1 MSKSPTNTE
10 TNLIESIEDV
20 SSYSASSTS
29 STSSTQSIDITS
41 ITSITTITIDVR
53 EHDLIKLSEK
63 IEKNEKI
70 EVKTAQLPI
79 GDILIQ
85 HGDQTLVFERK
96 TIADLS
102 ASIKDGRYSE
112 QRQRLKSTYPFH
124 RVTLLIEGNTAM
136 LRTQPMTA
144 RISSKTILS
153 ALISAQYRDGF
164 HVYHTSTPADTLWYL
179 LQIAER
185 MGEKTQLETECKE
198 EYGASLRVKTQK
210 RENVT
215 PGLCYLLQLS
225 QLPGISMTT
234 ATEIAKTY
242 PTMRALLSALTEK
255 GVKAFAEIDGM
266 GPKRAKLFCEYFG

>member
-1 MSKSPTNTE
+1 MSKSPTIVE
-10 TNLIESIEDV
+10 TKSVETTGDV
-20 SSYSASSTS
+20 SCHSST
-29 STSSTQSIDITS
+29 TSEPSNILNISNTSNNNITS
-41 ITSITTITIDVR
+41 ITIDVR
-53 EHDLIKLSEK
+53 EHDLIQLAEK

-124 RVTLLIEGNTAM
+124 RVTLLIEGNTGM

-185 MGEKTQLETECKE
+185 MGEKTHLETECKE

-255 GVKAFAEIDGM
+255 GVKAFSEIDGM
-266 GPKRAKLFCEYFG
+266 GPKRAKLFCDYFG